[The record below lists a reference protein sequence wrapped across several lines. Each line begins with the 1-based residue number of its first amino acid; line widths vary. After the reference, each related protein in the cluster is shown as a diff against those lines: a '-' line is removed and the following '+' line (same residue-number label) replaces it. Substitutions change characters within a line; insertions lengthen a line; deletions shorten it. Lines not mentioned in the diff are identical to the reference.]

1 MKRFQYPIALFFL
14 LAAPQGLLAAPRGSG
29 CEIFDCVACNAVA
42 RPKQETLTDEVRR
55 QLPNSNGTIH
65 VLSTT
70 LSSAGEHVILYNSS
84 PDELE
89 PQPRVAVADG
99 AKVVTIFDA
108 ESNGGFTR
116 LLAACE
122 IPLENG
128 RNAIVM
134 AYSAGGDGATTMFL
148 FMGFRNG
155 KYVVLNTLHA
165 PASRIV
171 IDGQGRF
178 SMLWGQGSNKCVWCP
193 QRYNITKYRFD
204 GAHFVPVRTIKGK
217 QLLQPGDIADTPLT
231 RSETARN

>member
-1 MKRFQYPIALFFL
+1 MKRLQYLIALFFL
-14 LAAPQGLLAAPRGSG
+14 SAASQGLLAASQGFG
-29 CEIFDCVACNAVA
+29 CEIFDCVACSAVT
-42 RPKQETLTDEVRR
+42 RPNQETLTDEVRR
-55 QLPNSNGTIH
+55 QLPNLNGTVH

-70 LSSAGEHVILYNSS
+70 LSSAGEQVILYNSS

-89 PQPRVAVADG
+89 PQPRVAVADEG
-99 AKVVTIFDA
+99 KVVTIFDA

-122 IPLENG
+122 LPLEDG
-128 RNAIVM
+128 RNAMVM
-134 AYSAGGDGATTMFL
+134 AYRAGGDGSVTMFL
-148 FMGFRNG
+148 FVGFNNG
-155 KYVVLNTLHA
+155 KYIVLNTLHA

-178 SMLWGQGSNKCVWCP
+178 SMWWGQGSNKCVWCP

-204 GAHFVPVRTIKGK
+204 GAHFVPLRTTKGK

-231 RSETARN
+231 RSETAKN